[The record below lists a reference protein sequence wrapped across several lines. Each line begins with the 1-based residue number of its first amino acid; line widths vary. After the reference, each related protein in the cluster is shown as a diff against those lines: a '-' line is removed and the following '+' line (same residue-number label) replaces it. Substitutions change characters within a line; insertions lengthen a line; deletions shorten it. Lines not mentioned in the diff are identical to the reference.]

1 MNFDTQA
8 NGMIILHRFN
18 LFKRLESSVYSFEE
32 TLRRLLE
39 RIERTEQ
46 LLLKGSGN
54 VSEEEADFDDNDSE
68 DVYIEG
74 KYEID
79 VKHLRVDDYL
89 EDLASDKYI
98 IAEIHKVQSVS
109 LMNRETRNFKIL
121 WVSWKERS
129 EKLHTMTVTAR
140 LLYLQHLRIQQTICI
155 AVFQSI

>member
-1 MNFDTQA
+1 MNFDIQA
-8 NGMIILHRFN
+8 DGMIILHRFN

-32 TLRRLLE
+32 TLRRMLE
-39 RIERTEQ
+39 KIERTEQ

-54 VSEEEADFDDNDSE
+54 VSEEDADFDDNGSE

-98 IAEIHKVQSVS
+98 IAKIHKSARRILDAQ
-109 LMNRETRNFKIL
+109 REQD
-121 WVSWKERS
+121 
-129 EKLHTMTVTAR
+129 
-140 LLYLQHLRIQQTICI
+140 LQIQQIICT
-155 AVFQSI
+155 AGFQGI